1 MKRSIS
7 LTAYWQDMREAAIG
21 LGFLTAE
28 EFDLWVRLQGM
39 THPLGGKS
47 VSERRGYYGP

>member
-7 LTAYWQDMREAAIG
+7 LTAYGQDMREAAIE

-28 EFDLWVRLQGM
+28 EFDLWVRPQNM